1 MAAQE
6 PTLAVNFRLTVDL
19 ATALDEYCRTEEEAT
34 GNPITRADVMR
45 LALAQYLGVA
55 KRRTGDQQTSPAAQE
70 PIGKGA

>member
-1 MAAQE
+1 VAAQE

-19 ATALDEYCRTEEEAT
+19 ATALDEHCRTEEEAT

-55 KRRTGDQQTSPAAQE
+55 KRKTADQQQPAAGRE
-70 PIGKGA
+70 TNGTGA